1 MRSFAGSINDSDKV
15 PTVQELTDAHL
26 LITGQTG
33 SGKTTTT
40 LALLSQLQRLATTA
54 IVLDPTGEYAKLPN
68 AVVYRLGENAYLDA
82 GQFDAPTLLH
92 ITGVPQLFCQ
102 LAKQAM
108 NSLRIM
114 QNLHG
119 TAQVFKKINYPI
131 DKYQQQINQLES
143 WTASYPVDLLPAQL
157 IEELVVPYADQRAN
171 YQVLG
176 QEYNYRRIQ
185 EAWPS
190 LTQLREQ
197 ISLPAFQA
205 LFGTGKSATDPLVE
219 LNYVIQM
226 FLNQPVDHQTLVI
239 DLSALRQHETVQ
251 QAVISLL
258 LKQLL
263 TERLRHTHQL
273 PVKIVIDEAHRYLP
287 TEDQLTA
294 NGIFQIAR
302 EGRKANLSLI
312 LTTQSPL
319 DLPSRLRSQFTNLI
333 IHHLAAP
340 QEWAAFPWAHTTV
353 DNLGVGT
360 VMMKAGLAA
369 PLTTRINLPEW
380 WKRSSHGIY

>member
-1 MRSFAGSINDSDKV
+1 MKSFAWTTNSSTVV
-15 PTVQELTDAHL
+15 PTVHELTNGHL

-40 LALLSQLQRLATTA
+40 LSLLSQLQRATSTA
-54 IVLDPTGEYAKLPN
+54 IVFDPTGEYTQLPN
-68 AVVYRLGENAYLDA
+68 VVVYRLGGNAYLDA
-82 GQFDAPTLLH
+82 GQFSAPALLN
-92 ITGVPQLFCQ
+92 ITGLPQSFCQ

-131 DKYQQQINQLES
+131 DKYQQQINQLER
-143 WTASYPVDLLPAQL
+143 WTASYPVDLLPAQM

-176 QEYNYRRIQ
+176 QEYHRQRIQ
-185 EAWPS
+185 EDWPW
-190 LTQLREQ
+190 LTRLREQ

-205 LFGTGKSATDPLVE
+205 LFGTGHSASGPLVE

-226 FLNQPVDHQTLVI
+226 FLSQPVDHQTLVI
-239 DLSALRQHETVQ
+239 DLSVLKQFEAVQ
-251 QAVISLL
+251 QIVISQL
-258 LKQLL
+258 LKQILVY
-263 TERLRHTHQL
+263 RLRNDHHL

-287 TEDQLTA
+287 AEDQLA
-294 NGIFQIAR
+294 DNGIFQIAR
-302 EGRKANLSLI
+302 EGRKANLALI

-319 DLPSRLRSQFTNLI
+319 DLSSRLRSQFSNLI
-333 IHHLAAP
+333 VHHLAAP
-340 QEWAAFPWAHTTV
+340 QEWAAFPWAHV
-353 DNLGVGT
+353 AEDQLAVGSAII
-360 VMMKAGLAA
+360 KASLEDPITAQ
-369 PLTTRINLPEW
+369 INLPEL
-380 WKRSSHGIY
+380 WKRRSHGIY